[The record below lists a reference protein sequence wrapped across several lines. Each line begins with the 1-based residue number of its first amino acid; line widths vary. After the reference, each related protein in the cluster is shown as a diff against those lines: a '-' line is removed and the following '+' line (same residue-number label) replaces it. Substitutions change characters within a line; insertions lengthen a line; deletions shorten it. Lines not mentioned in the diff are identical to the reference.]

1 LSENDIEMNVKYLI
15 DKLKAELKYLFFP
28 KKGRQLKLA
37 KMLRSSDFFD
47 EEWYL
52 NEYPD
57 VASSGMPASF
67 HYISNGFSEGRLPGP
82 LFDEE
87 HYVSQL
93 SEAIPTGLPP
103 LVHYELYG
111 RAKGFEAKKE
121 ITGKIWWENLAK
133 TSRLQRSEK
142 FIFDCVSKPV
152 TIVIPIFNGARFV
165 KKCIDSV
172 LQASGTFQV
181 ILVDDCSE
189 EVEISDLLRAYSNH
203 SNISVIQNPK
213 NRGFTKTVNR
223 GIQAALGSDIIIL
236 NSDTVVPR
244 SLVVNLK
251 YAAYRKERIGT
262 VTPLSNSAG
271 PFSVPIQ
278 RVNSLK
284 PSTPDELTR
293 LFSHALQLESLDVPT
308 GHGFCMYI
316 KSGVFDSTGLF
327 DEGAFPRGYGE
338 ENDLCFKA
346 RLAGWINTV
355 DARTFVFHEGTKSFK
370 AEKVK
375 LVENGV
381 AKLNER
387 YEGYDAQINKGFSSK
402 QFQFMKRHVSFLIE
416 NFDRIISQCKPRILF
431 VIATEDGGTAKTNK
445 DLMKSIQDKYETFLL
460 KSNSRRVSLYLVV
473 GEEEFHLE
481 TCYLSL
487 PITPYPHVSR
497 EYDNLLLNLVHLW
510 SIELVH
516 VRQIAWHSIGFIKET
531 LQLGIPT
538 VYSIHDFYPIC
549 PSVKLLDNNN
559 NFCGGQCTPGIGM
572 CNIELW
578 PNEYF
583 TNLKHNE
590 VKIWRQMFNTMLT
603 YVHSIV
609 TTSEF
614 AKNVTIQNLPS
625 TLGKPFH
632 VIPHGRNFPSFA
644 VSAVKPKQ
652 GKKVKLLMLGTIA
665 RSKGSDF
672 ILPILEKFQ
681 NFEVHLL
688 GKLSGIEI
696 KHPRFYE
703 YGAYKR
709 DELSLEI
716 ERIKPSWGLLLSIW
730 PETWCHTLTEMWA
743 FGLPVVAFGNG
754 AVKERICSNK
764 CGVLVKNADM
774 DDLFKILSEI
784 SEVTYW
790 QKYVDNVTQWQNN
803 EGKNQS
809 LEEMSKQYMQLYN
822 SIMNEGRQKFI

>member
-1 LSENDIEMNVKYLI
+1 LSENDIGVNVKYLI
-15 DKLKAELKYLFFP
+15 DKLKAKLIYLLSLK
-28 KKGRQLKLA
+28 KRRQLKFA
-37 KMLRSSDFFD
+37 KILKSSDFFD

-52 NEYPD
+52 SEYPD

-67 HYISNGFSEGRLPGP
+67 HYISNGFGEGRLPGP

-87 HYVSQL
+87 HYVNQF
-93 SEAIPTGLPP
+93 SESIPSDLPP
-103 LVHYELYG
+103 IVHYELYG
-111 RAKGFEAKKE
+111 RAKGFEAKKD
-121 ITGKIWWENLAK
+121 ITGIIWWENLAK
-133 TSRLQRSEK
+133 TSKLQRSEK
-142 FIFDCVSKPV
+142 LIFDYISKPV

-172 LQASGTFQV
+172 LKVSGTFRV
-181 ILVDDCSE
+181 ILVDDCSD
-189 EVEISDLLRAYSNH
+189 EVEISDLLSAYSHH
-203 SNISVIQNPK
+203 SNISVIQNLK
-213 NRGFTKTVNR
+213 NKGFTKTVNK
-223 GIQAALGSDIIIL
+223 GIQAVPGSDIIIL

-244 SLVVNLK
+244 SLVLNLK

-271 PFSVPIQ
+271 PFSVPIA
-278 RVNSLK
+278 RINSLD
-284 PSTPDELTR
+284 SATPDDLTR

-316 KSGVFDSTGLF
+316 KSSVFDSIGLF
-327 DEGAFPRGYGE
+327 DEEAFPRGYGE

-355 DARTFVFHEGTKSFK
+355 DPRSFVFHEGSKSFK

-375 LVENGV
+375 LVENGIV
-381 AKLNER
+381 KLNER
-387 YEGYDAQINKGFSSK
+387 YENYDAQINKGFSSK

-416 NFDRIISQCKPRILF
+416 NFDSLISQCKSRILF
-431 VIATEDGGTAKTNK
+431 IIATEDGGTAKTNR

-481 TCYLSL
+481 TWYLSI
-487 PITPYPHVSR
+487 PITPYHHSSR
-497 EYDNLLLNLVHLW
+497 EYDNLLLNLVHFW
-510 SIELVH
+510 SIELIH
-516 VRQIAWHSIGFIKET
+516 VRQIAWHSLGFIKKT
-531 LQLGIPT
+531 LRLGVPT

-559 NFCGGQCTPGIGM
+559 NYCGGQCTTGIGM

-578 PNEYF
+578 PREYF

-590 VKIWRQMFNTMLT
+590 VKIWRQTFNKMLT
-603 YVHSIV
+603 NVHSIV

-614 AKNVTIQNLPS
+614 SKNVTRQNLPA
-625 TLGKPFH
+625 TLAKPFH
-632 VIPHGRNFPSFA
+632 VIPHGRDFPSFA
-644 VSAVKPKQ
+644 VSAVKPIQ
-652 GKKVKLLMLGTIA
+652 GKKVKLLMLGTIVK
-665 RSKGSDF
+665 SKGSEF
-672 ILPILEKFQ
+672 ILPILEKFP

-688 GKLSGIEI
+688 GKLTGIEI

-709 DELSLEI
+709 DEISLKI
-716 ERIKPSWGLLLSIW
+716 EKIKPSWGLLLSIW

-743 FGLPVVAFGNG
+743 VGLPVIAFDNG
-754 AVKERICSNK
+754 AIKERICSNK

-774 DDLFKILSEI
+774 NDLFKTLNEI

-790 QKYVDNVTQWQNN
+790 QKYVDNVTRWQSS
-803 EGKNQS
+803 EGKLQS
-809 LEEMSKQYMQLYN
+809 LEEMSKKYIKIYDD
-822 SIMNEGRQKFI
+822 IINENKQKFT